1 MEILL
6 FAVVMINGK
15 MVVFEA
21 EEVETIEDRYVF
33 TSDGEIVAE
42 FERKNIAGYF
52 KEEIIEEDE
61 EDEY

>member
-1 MEILL
+1 MGMLL

-21 EEVETIEDRYVF
+21 DEVETTEEKYIF
-33 TSDGEIVAE
+33 IMGEETIGE

-52 KEEIIEEDE
+52 TAEVIEDDE
-61 EDEY
+61 EAD